1 MTYFNLR
8 KQQPELDAEAEQEP
22 VEEDLDEVEDES
34 EDRAAPPAKQLP
46 TSWPGAIWY
55 GMSGPWRWLAAHL
68 GNAGVNVA
76 WVVHVGSLWAFFYYS
91 GWVAATIAVGWL
103 LAILLFIPE
112 AYLDRLASGIER
124 RDEGRSMPPA
134 RAEAPAEDAEP
145 AAREAPVDPLPG
157 ILWDLIGEAPG
168 VHLPSIVRHLHQ
180 TGLDRACDRAAVRA
194 ALGRRGIPIRPSVR
208 EADGR
213 VNQGVHRDDLKGW
226 EEALSQ
232 ARAEAEPRARSYPA
246 TTALTSDVADPATA
260 VATPSTPAA

>member
-8 KQQPELDAEAEQEP
+8 KQQPDR
-22 VEEDLDEVEDES
+22 DVEDEQES
-34 EDRAAPPAKQLP
+34 GEEELHDAEDEPEEEKAPPAKQLP

-76 WVVHVGSLWAFFYYS
+76 WAVHVGSLWAFFYYS
-91 GWVAATIAVGWL
+91 GWAAATIAVGWL

-112 AYLDRLASGIER
+112 AYLVRLASGIER
-124 RDEGRSMPPA
+124 RDKDRSMPPT

-157 ILWDLIGEAPG
+157 ILWALIGEAPG

-194 ALGRRGIPIRPSVR
+194 ALGRRGIPLRPSVR

-226 EEALSQ
+226 EEALS
-232 ARAEAEPRARSYPA
+232 RAPIEAGPKTRSYPA
-246 TTALTSDVADPATA
+246 TTALTSDVAAPATGI
-260 VATPSTPAA
+260 ATPSTPAT